1 MSILIEYESIAIDP
15 VQAGHNHAWKIMNDG
30 RVFVR
35 RNPSDAVR
43 PVSAGVFWF
52 VDEYATQEKFTL
64 SSKQHEKLVLYLEQF
79 STWPEYTIKEE
90 SEQTEHGG
98 WDKLTV
104 YFSSNR
110 KQIQFGFY

>member
-1 MSILIEYESIAIDP
+1 
-15 VQAGHNHAWKIMNDG
+15 MNDG
-30 RVFVR
+30 RVFIR

-52 VDEYATQEKFTL
+52 VDEYAAQEKFTL
-64 SSKQHEKLVLYLEQF
+64 SSKQYDQLVLYLEQF

-110 KQIQFGFY
+110 KCIPL